1 MAEAGTQEQRRQSRH
16 TVEGFCSNLGSVV
29 DLSRGGARILARRA
43 ISGEQTLTLRTHQH
57 GKLVLQ
63 SKVMWHRRL
72 DRGRHL
78 VGVQFKNLT
87 RQDTQALGSLVDQI
101 SRGFVP
107 KSKAGVAGT
116 WLGIFL
122 AALGIAVVAANYL
135 RSSIADRMPEG
146 WEQVAQWLEGPV
158 SQWSWVG
165 YSIGVVMTVIA
176 INEIRGQPP
185 VDKRQSA
192 RDRRGASTPGRRNES
207 PQDEIARLRR
217 SQLVLNGIL
226 ESSLGGVIVLKAVR
240 HPGSRAVID
249 LEIQLANPAAEDLI
263 GKSEQ
268 VLIGQ
273 RVSEVLPCITKNQMY
288 QDLLSVAES
297 GLPLQKHYRIDSNSR
312 WYQLA
317 VVQISDGLAVTFAD
331 TTDQHQA
338 QAQLRHVAYHDELT
352 GLPNR
357 KLLME
362 HLETAF
368 QRSKRHPSHQSAVL
382 FLDFDRFKFV
392 NDTLGHDVGDLL
404 LIGIAERLRDN
415 LRAVDVTAMAG
426 QEQVS
431 ARLGGDEFVVM
442 LDGISGKEDAVV
454 VARRLLEAFNQPH
467 DLDGHTVISTAS
479 IGIAMSRPDYKTVDE
494 LLRDADTAMYQAKH
508 SGKARY
514 VVFDQHMHEQL
525 IEQAALEEDLRDAIE
540 RETFT
545 LVYEPIVDMQDGQI
559 SGFEALIRWSHPSRG
574 DVSPEQFIP
583 LAEELNLIKHIDAWV
598 MRNAIAELAHWIE
611 ANQQDV
617 FVNINLSRT
626 QLHDVELPSIVEGLL
641 DRYQLPPDSVRFEIT
656 ETMVMNDT
664 TRIVEVLNR
673 LKNIGVQIALDDFGT
688 GHSSLNMLQ
697 DLPLDI
703 LKIDRTFIEN
713 AGQAVRR
720 YGAII
725 ATITELAQNLDMIV
739 IAEGIER
746 SEQVALLQTLN
757 CDYAQGWLFSQ
768 PLNGDQALDL
778 LQSHDRYELAA

>member
-1 MAEAGTQEQRRQSRH
+1 
-16 TVEGFCSNLGSVV
+16 
-29 DLSRGGARILARRA
+29 
-43 ISGEQTLTLRTHQH
+43 
-57 GKLVLQ
+57 
-63 SKVMWHRRL
+63 
-72 DRGRHL
+72 
-78 VGVQFKNLT
+78 
-87 RQDTQALGSLVDQI
+87 
-101 SRGFVP
+101 
-107 KSKAGVAGT
+107 
-116 WLGIFL
+116 
-122 AALGIAVVAANYL
+122 
-135 RSSIADRMPEG
+135 
-146 WEQVAQWLEGPV
+146 
-158 SQWSWVG
+158 
-165 YSIGVVMTVIA
+165 
-176 INEIRGQPP
+176 
-185 VDKRQSA
+185 
-192 RDRRGASTPGRRNES
+192 
-207 PQDEIARLRR
+207 
-217 SQLVLNGIL
+217 
-226 ESSLGGVIVLKAVR
+226 
-240 HPGSRAVID
+240 
-249 LEIQLANPAAEDLI
+249 
-263 GKSEQ
+263 
-268 VLIGQ
+268 
-273 RVSEVLPCITKNQMY
+273 
-288 QDLLSVAES
+288 
-297 GLPLQKHYRIDSNSR
+297 
-312 WYQLA
+312 
-317 VVQISDGLAVTFAD
+317 
-331 TTDQHQA
+331 
-338 QAQLRHVAYHDELT
+338 
-352 GLPNR
+352 
-357 KLLME
+357 
-362 HLETAF
+362 
-368 QRSKRHPSHQSAVL
+368 
-382 FLDFDRFKFV
+382 
-392 NDTLGHDVGDLL
+392 
-404 LIGIAERLRDN
+404 
-415 LRAVDVTAMAG
+415 MAG

-611 ANQQDV
+611 ANQEDV